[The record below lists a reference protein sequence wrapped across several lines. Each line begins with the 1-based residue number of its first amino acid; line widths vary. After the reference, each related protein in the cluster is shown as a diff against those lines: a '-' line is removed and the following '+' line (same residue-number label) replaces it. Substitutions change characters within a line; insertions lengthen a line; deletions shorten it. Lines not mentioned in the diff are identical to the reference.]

1 MSKSAA
7 DELETFLSVKQM
19 WARPILPSKPFYK
32 FLASDVCFGG
42 SDLDGR
48 VLAPHCFTQKSKR
61 RDGGKGAG
69 RGKGTRMALGRHIK
83 ERKEEA
89 RMEM

>member
-7 DELETFLSVKQM
+7 DGLETFLSVKQM

-32 FLASDVCFGG
+32 FFASDVYFGG

-48 VLAPHCFTQKSKR
+48 VLATRCFTQKSKR
-61 RDGGKGAG
+61 KKEG
-69 RGKGTRMALGRHIK
+69 RGLAGGGGCGWLWAST
-83 ERKEEA
+83 
-89 RMEM
+89 